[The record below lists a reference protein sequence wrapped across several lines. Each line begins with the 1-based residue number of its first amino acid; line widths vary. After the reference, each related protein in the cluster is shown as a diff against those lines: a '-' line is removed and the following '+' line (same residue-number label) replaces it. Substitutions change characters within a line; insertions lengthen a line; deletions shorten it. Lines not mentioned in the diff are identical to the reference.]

1 MSLLEKKL
9 LEKAVVD
16 DATFRKASIITK
28 KYGGTLMLNL
38 VRINAIIEDDLLSFI
53 TEKFSI
59 ESVTMERLSEVK
71 ISILNIIPSELAKRF
86 RLIPFGT
93 NQQEVKLVMSDPTDR
108 KIIDEVAYI
117 TGRKV
122 QVFAALESVISWAL
136 LKYYGVLTESGSELV
151 DTESASDARGGQESE
166 EIPIPLVTR
175 KKKDEAGPRTQKKG
189 GEGKGREEA
198 EKAPPAEEKEVP
210 EMGGWD
216 APFELSRT
224 STIEIDFVPGKK
236 EEAGQEKRYRRKT
249 PTKVA
254 IPAPGE
260 EATRQAVEAEAQEK
274 PVVLEHAVE
283 EEAPKAG
290 ARAEPESP
298 KAAPESP
305 KAAPAAPKKDK
316 PKEPVQDRDSSV
328 SIAPVFIIG
337 STSTVAETIKQEMA
351 APKKVPSVPIKR
363 RPSPVARQRTL
374 PPGVMK
380 GVSPRSIDPSRVDRW
395 AAFMNTLTD
404 TEKIIERTL
413 SFLDT
418 VFGPAIFMRR
428 KKDILEPY
436 RFSLSIPKSMHPK
449 LVRLAARK
457 PAFEQIWECLESG
470 SFSLAQVSSSG
481 EYKGILEI
489 NVDAGWEDR
498 SLVLIIPVIIG
509 GVQAGVLVAVPARE
523 WEVSQELQDIFKV
536 IEQTLSGVFEKIIRE
551 RKKGGH
557 GK

>member
-38 VRINAIIEDDLLSFI
+38 VRINAIVEDDLLDFI

-59 ESVTMERLSEVK
+59 ESVSMDRLSEVK

-93 NQQEVKLVMSDPTDR
+93 NQQEVKLVMSDPTDK

-117 TGRKV
+117 TGRRV

-151 DTESASDARGGQESE
+151 DTESASGDKGDHESE

-175 KKKDEAGPRTQKKG
+175 KKKDEAGPETRRKG
-189 GEGKGREEA
+189 GDGAGREEA
-198 EKAPPAEEKEVP
+198 AKAPPPEEKEVP
-210 EMGGWD
+210 EMGGWE

-236 EEAGQEKRYRRKT
+236 EEPGQEKRYRRKT

-254 IPAPGE
+254 IPAPGG
-260 EATRQAVEAEAQEK
+260 EATREAADAQEQEK
-274 PVVLEHAVE
+274 PVMLEHAVE
-283 EEAPKAG
+283 EKAPKAG
-290 ARAEPESP
+290 PEAGVRAE
-298 KAAPESP
+298 PESP
-305 KAAPAAPKKDK
+305 KAAPAAPKKAEE
-316 PKEPVQDRDSSV
+316 KEPVQDRDSSV

-337 STSTVAETIKQEMA
+337 STSTVAETIKQEQA
-351 APKKVPSVPIKR
+351 APKKVQAVPIKR

-374 PPGVMK
+374 PPGVVK

-449 LVRLAARK
+449 LNRLAARK
-457 PAFEQIWECLESG
+457 PAFQQIWQCLENG

-481 EYKGILEI
+481 EYKGLLEI

-498 SLVLIIPVIIG
+498 SLILVIPVIIG

-523 WEVSQELQDIFKV
+523 WEDSQELQDIFKV